1 MNVTFYEL
9 PYCHTTRCSEQSWV
23 DQEVERQQ
31 LDLLPLMPP
40 PLQAQSLVFCL
51 HLQRGRN
58 SSHGYNCVGAK
69 SSAVMCE
76 EVKNSTPAGQ
86 ISTVLGP

>member
-9 PYCHTTRCSEQSWV
+9 PYCCAAGCSEQSWV

-31 LDLLPLMPP
+31 LGLPPPLPP
-40 PLQAQSLVFCL
+40 PLQAQALVFCL
-51 HLQRGRN
+51 HPLRGRK
-58 SSHGYNCVGAK
+58 SGWGCTCVKAK
-69 SSAVMCE
+69 SSAVMRG